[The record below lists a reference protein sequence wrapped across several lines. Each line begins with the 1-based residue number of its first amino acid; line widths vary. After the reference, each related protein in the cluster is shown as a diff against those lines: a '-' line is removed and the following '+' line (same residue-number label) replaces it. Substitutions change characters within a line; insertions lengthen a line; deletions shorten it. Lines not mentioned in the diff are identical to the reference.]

1 MQAKNKQ
8 EEDMKKI
15 FSKKVL
21 ATALVTTLLI
31 TVLGGCAQTGT
42 TTESTTTSATTTIS
56 DTTGTTATQENIEIR
71 LMTPWTAGAA
81 AYEQIEALMATYKTE
96 HANLKVVHDAL
107 PTADARTKLTV
118 EMAAGNPPDVSWCP
132 LSYARE
138 FIKDDK
144 IIDWGPVFED
154 ERYPQFKE
162 WFTETSL
169 NFASTSDGKIML
181 APQEG
186 SIDGLFY
193 NVEMFDKYGWEVPE
207 TFDDLLALVPLTNA
221 EGIATLVT
229 GGKDSRF
236 AWLASALLIRSAG
249 LDNFKDLCLGDSI
262 TSWNDP
268 ELGFVGAMEKF
279 KAFVDAGGY
288 PNGVLGISASEADQM
303 FARGEAAMYYEGA
316 WKPGNFASAGG
327 AEFVDKIARV
337 DFPAMT
343 DSEDGDTNVRV
354 GGNVIGFFVANG
366 LSEAKTDACINLTID
381 ICSPDFNVP
390 IMEAGGFVYAGKAD
404 YDSANVS
411 KVMNQLI
418 DAYRTAE
425 NYIPSMDTIAPP
437 AIDLAIKQTAMPG
450 IITGEYDVTQV
461 VAEVQKAA
469 EDYANAQ

>member
-1 MQAKNKQ
+1 
-8 EEDMKKI
+8 MKKSLLRTLSLILLLGISLAI
-15 FSKKVL
+15 FS
-21 ATALVTTLLI
+21 
-31 TVLGGCAQTGT
+31 GCAKTDEPNVNPPNQNTPGDQNPPVD
-42 TTESTTTSATTTIS
+42 EK
-56 DTTGTTATQENIEIR
+56 IELR

-81 AYEQIEALMATYKTE
+81 AYEQIEALMATYKSESPNITII
-96 HANLKVVHDAL
+96 HDAL

-144 IIDWGPVFED
+144 IIDWKPVFED
-154 ERYPQFKE
+154 PRYPEFKQ

-169 NFASTSDGKIML
+169 NFASSTDGKIML

-193 NVEMFDKYGWEVPE
+193 NKDLFQKYGWKVPQ
-207 TFDDLLALVPLTNA
+207 TFDELLALIPQTNK

-229 GGKDSRF
+229 GGKDGRF
-236 AWLASALLIRSAG
+236 AWLASALLARSAG
-249 LDNFKDLCLGDSI
+249 LDNFNALALGDKQ

-268 ELGFVGAMEKF
+268 ALGFVPAMEKF

-288 PNGVLGISASEADQM
+288 PKGVLGISASEADQM

-316 WKPGNFASAGG
+316 WKPGNFATAGG
-327 AEFVDKIARV
+327 PEFLEKVARV

-343 DSEDGDTNVRV
+343 DRPDGDSKVRV
-354 GGNVIGFFVANG
+354 GGNVIGFFVQNG
-366 LSEAKTDACINLTID
+366 LDESKRDAAIKLAMN
-381 ICSPDFNVP
+381 ICSPEFNVP
-390 IMEAGGFVYAGKAD
+390 IMEAGGFVYAGMVEYND
-404 YDSANVS
+404 ENVS
-411 KVMNQLI
+411 PVMNQLI
-418 DAYRTAE
+418 EAYRTAE
-425 NYIPSMDTIAPP
+425 SYIPSMDTIAPP

-450 IITGEYDVTQV
+450 LITGEFDVQKA

-469 EDYANAQ
+469 EDYANAQK